1 MKTRYQLVLASAAL
15 IATGAFAAS
24 SPPPPDLSPPYE
36 TTRWYGPWLQGWADS
51 ARDKEIRDALR
62 PSAFDR
68 NHDGKL
74 DAEEFAAWDAR
85 VRSFVSKEPELMKRF
100 DSNHDGVLDD
110 AEWDTAFQKIFEA
123 KRPVP
128 AGTRK

>member
-1 MKTRYQLVLASAAL
+1 MKTRYRLVFASAAL
-15 IATGAFAAS
+15 IAAGAFAAS
-24 SPPPPDLSPPYE
+24 DSPPPDLSPPYE
-36 TTRWYGPWLQGWADS
+36 TTRWHGPWSTGWANS
-51 ARDKEIRDALR
+51 ARDMEVQDSLR

-85 VRSFVSKEPELMKRF
+85 VRSFVSAEPVLMKRF
-100 DSNHDGVLDD
+100 DLNHDGVLDD
-110 AEWDTAFQKIFEA
+110 AEWDAAFRKIFEA
-123 KRPVP
+123 KRPAS